1 MLIVESAKCEIVACG
16 TKMSLNVIRKLGM
29 RGESEEK
36 KSVASAK
43 RVDECILRKLQKK

>member
-1 MLIVESAKCEIVACG
+1 
-16 TKMSLNVIRKLGM
+16 MSLDVIRKLEM

-43 RVDECILRKLQKK
+43 RVDKYILRKLQKE